1 MLSLLGKVWVILR
14 VNAFVF
20 PARTSV
26 KRSAPL
32 QTCFYNQC
40 RRSNKN
46 TRATVMAWSLIGM
59 AR

>member
-14 VNAFVF
+14 VNAFVV

-26 KRSAPL
+26 KQSAPL
-32 QTCFYNQC
+32 KLASTVTARNRQDT
-40 RRSNKN
+40 K
-46 TRATVMAWSLIGM
+46 ATVMARSLIGM